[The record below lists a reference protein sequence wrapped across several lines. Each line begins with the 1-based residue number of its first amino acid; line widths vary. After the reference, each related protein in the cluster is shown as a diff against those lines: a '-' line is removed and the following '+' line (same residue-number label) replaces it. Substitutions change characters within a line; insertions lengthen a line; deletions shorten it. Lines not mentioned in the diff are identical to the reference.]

1 MIAAVTVRLLKPGTF
16 EEFRQAVQPD
26 PWLPKLQRVLVYRND
41 DNPDQVLTMG
51 LFDATA
57 EEFDGLRDEQET
69 LAEEDRRLQRVAAFE
84 ERVLLNGVYELADDV
99 LPPAG

>member
-1 MIAAVTVRLLKPGTF
+1 MIAAVTVRLLRPGTF

-26 PWLPKLQRVLVYRND
+26 PWLPRLQRVLVYRND

-69 LAEEDRRLQRVAAFE
+69 LAEEDRRQQRVAAFE
-84 ERVLLNGVYELADDV
+84 ERVLLNGIYELADEA
-99 LPPAG
+99 LPPA

>member
-1 MIAAVTVRLLKPGTF
+1 MMALVTVRQIKPGTY
-16 EEFRQAVQPD
+16 EQFREAVRPD

-57 EEFDGLRDEQET
+57 DEFDSLRDEPET
-69 LAEEDRRLQRVAAFE
+69 LAEEDRRLQRVSAFE
-84 ERVLLNGVYELADDV
+84 ERVLLNGVYELADEV
-99 LPPAG
+99 LPPA

>member
-1 MIAAVTVRLLKPGTF
+1 MIAAVTVRLLRPGTF

-26 PWLPKLQRVLVYRND
+26 PWLPRLQRVLVYRND

-57 EEFDGLRDEQET
+57 EEFDGLRDEQAT

-84 ERVLLNGVYELADDV
+84 ERVLLNGIYELANEA
-99 LPPAG
+99 LPPA